1 MNARTTMIAP
11 ITAPMIAALTWLL
24 FMVTITST
32 GGELL
37 FPKKN
42 KPVFLYSVFL
52 YFVISTY
59 FLLIDYV

>member
-24 FMVTITST
+24 FVVTITST

-37 FPKKN
+37 FPKK
-42 KPVFLYSVFL
+42 K
-52 YFVISTY
+52 
-59 FLLIDYV
+59 